1 MLGYACPEVNCSGL
15 GCFTSGCRTGACMK
29 ILIVDDNAG
38 TRSMIKIILERT
50 GHKVVGEAGDGDSA
64 IKAFAELRPEVVLL
78 DIIMPGK
85 SGIEVLAEI
94 RKTDPAAKVVLVTA
108 IDQDEVNKELFAKGA
123 AAVIYK
129 PFAYD
134 DFDKVLKRIA

>member
-1 MLGYACPEVNCSGL
+1 
-15 GCFTSGCRTGACMK
+15 MK